1 MRTPALVACFGIADP
16 GSRDGG
22 TVSLAWGQRSM
33 AEIARPRL
41 NLLTASQREAIHEA
55 SLTILARSGLRLDS
69 ERARAVCAKGGARID
84 GDRVYFDRERV
95 AAAIAS
101 APGTIDIFDRRG
113 QPAFRLGDGETRF
126 GSGVT
131 NLWLQDPMTDELSPF
146 SRADMG
152 RCVRLCQAL
161 PNYDVISTLGVI
173 RDLPP
178 EVADLYAVL
187 EMVANSTKPLVL
199 LISDES
205 LFPRALA
212 LLDAV
217 RGDLGEKPFVIPYLN
232 PVTPLVINEG
242 TSDKLLDS
250 AARSIPVI
258 YSNYGMSGMTTPL
271 PVAGAL
277 ALLNAELLGGLVL
290 SQMAKPGAPII
301 LGSLPMYFDMKT
313 MIDFY
318 DPQTHLI
325 DLACAEMMAGYG
337 LPHAGT
343 SGSGDGW
350 GPDLLAAG
358 ATWMN
363 QVTSVIGRVGLA
375 PFVGSTLNSK
385 AYSPAMTVYGDEV
398 IGAARLFARG
408 FPVDADS
415 IGADEAVE
423 ALAGEGHFLTAPST
437 LKSYR
442 SAYYPSI
449 FPRIGL
455 EKWVELGRPR
465 ADARVRE
472 RARDLLA
479 GAPAPGDRDE
489 IVARGEALIECRS

>member
-1 MRTPALVACFGIADP
+1 MN
-16 GSRDGG
+16 
-22 TVSLAWGQRSM
+22 
-33 AEIARPRL
+33 IARPRL
-41 NLLTASQREAIHEA
+41 TLLTAAQRDAVHEA
-55 SLTILARSGLRLDS
+55 SLAILARSGLRLDS
-69 ERARAVCAKGGARID
+69 ERARDVCRKGGARVE
-84 GDRVYFDRERV
+84 GDRVHFNRDLV
-95 AAAIAS
+95 DAAIES
-101 APGTIDIFDRRG
+101 APATIDVFDRRG
-113 QPAFRLGDGETRF
+113 QPAFQLGDGQTRF

-131 NLWLQDPMTDELSPF
+131 NLWLQDPVTDELSPF

-205 LFPRALA
+205 LFPKALT

-217 RGDLGEKPFVIPYLN
+217 RGDLGERPFIIPYLN
-232 PVTPLVINEG
+232 PVTPLVINDG

-271 PVAGAL
+271 PCAGAL

-290 SQMAKPGAPII
+290 SQLAKPGAPII

-325 DLACAEMMAGYG
+325 NLGCAEMMAGYG

-358 ATWMN
+358 ASWMN
-363 QVTSVIGRVGLA
+363 QVTSVMSQVGLA

-408 FPVDADS
+408 FSVDSAS
-415 IGADEAVE
+415 IGAEEAI
-423 ALAGEGHFLTAPST
+423 AQLATEGHFLTSPST
-437 LKSYR
+437 LASYR
-442 SAYYPSI
+442 SAYYPSL

-455 EKWVELGRPR
+455 EKWVDLGRPR

-479 GAPAPGDRDE
+479 EAPAPGDRDE
-489 IVARGEALIECRS
+489 IIAKGEALIARF

>member
-1 MRTPALVACFGIADP
+1 MQKV
-16 GSRDGG
+16 
-22 TVSLAWGQRSM
+22 
-33 AEIARPRL
+33 ARPRL
-41 NLLTASQREAIHEA
+41 ALLDAAQREAVHEA
-55 SLTILARSGLRLDS
+55 SLTILAKSGLRVDS
-69 ERARAVCAKGGARID
+69 PRARDVCEKGGARVD
-84 GDRVYFDRERV
+84 GDRVHFQRELV
-95 AAAIAS
+95 DAAIESVPA
-101 APGTIDIFDRRG
+101 TIDIFDRRG

-126 GSGVT
+126 GAGVT
-131 NLWLQDPMTDELSPF
+131 NLWIQDPLTDELTPF

-178 EVADLYAVL
+178 SVADLHAVL
-187 EMVANSTKPLVL
+187 EMVANSTKPLVI

-205 LFPRALA
+205 LFPKALE

-232 PVTPLVINEG
+232 PVTPLVVNEG

-250 AARSIPVI
+250 AERSIPVI

-271 PVAGAL
+271 PCAGAL

-290 SQMAKPGAPII
+290 SQLARRGAPII

-325 DLACAEMMAGYG
+325 NLACAEMMAEYG
-337 LPHAGT
+337 VPHAGT

-358 ATWMN
+358 ASWMN
-363 QVTSVIGRVGLA
+363 QVASVTGQVGLA
-375 PFVGSTLNSK
+375 PFVGSVLNSK
-385 AYSPAMTVYGDEV
+385 AYSPAMTVYGNEV
-398 IGAARLFARG
+398 IGAVRLFARG
-408 FPVDADS
+408 FAVDPAS
-415 IGADEAVE
+415 LGAEEAIA
-423 ALAGEGHFLTAPST
+423 ALAQDGHFLTAPST
-437 LKSYR
+437 LASYK
-442 SAYYPSI
+442 SAYFPSI

-455 EKWVELGRPR
+455 EKWVELGRPE
-465 ADARVRE
+465 ANALVRE
-472 RARDLLA
+472 RARELLEQ
-479 GAPAPGDRDE
+479 APAPADRDE
-489 IVARGEALIECRS
+489 ILAKGRALIPD

>member
-1 MRTPALVACFGIADP
+1 MQD
-16 GSRDGG
+16 
-22 TVSLAWGQRSM
+22 
-33 AEIARPRL
+33 IARPRL
-41 NLLTASQREAIHEA
+41 TLLSAAQRHAVHEA

-69 ERARAVCAKGGARID
+69 ERARDVCRRGDAWVES
-84 GDRVYFDRERV
+84 DRVFFRRDLVE
-95 AAAIAS
+95 AAIES
-101 APGTIDIFDRRG
+101 APASIEIFDRQG

-126 GSGVT
+126 GAGVT
-131 NLWLQDPMTDELSPF
+131 NLWCQDPLTDEITPF
-146 SRADMG
+146 SRADMA

-178 EVADLYAVL
+178 EVADLHAVL

-199 LISDES
+199 LVSDES
-205 LFPRALA
+205 LFPRALE

-217 RGDLGEKPFVIPYLN
+217 RGDLGERPFVIPYLN

-242 TSDKLLDS
+242 TADKLLDS

-271 PVAGAL
+271 PCAGAL

-290 SQMAKPGAPII
+290 SQLAKPGAPII
-301 LGSLPMYFDMKT
+301 LGSLPIYFDMKT

-325 DLACAEMMAGYG
+325 NLACAEMMAEYG
-337 LPHAGT
+337 IPHAGT
-343 SGSGDGW
+343 SGSGEGW
-350 GPDLLAAG
+350 GPDLLSAG
-358 ATWMN
+358 ASWMN

-408 FPVDADS
+408 FAVDQVS
-415 IGADEAVE
+415 LGAEESVQQ
-423 ALAGEGHFLTAPST
+423 LAQEGHFLTAPST
-437 LKSYR
+437 LASYR
-442 SAYYPSI
+442 SAYYPSL

-455 EKWVELGRPR
+455 EKWVELGKPR
-465 ADARVRE
+465 ADSLV
-472 RARDLLA
+472 RARARELLEQA
-479 GAPAPGDRDE
+479 TAPEDHDE
-489 IVARGEALIECRS
+489 ILGKGEAFIARL

>member
-1 MRTPALVACFGIADP
+1 MQ
-16 GSRDGG
+16 G
-22 TVSLAWGQRSM
+22 T
-33 AEIARPRL
+33 ARPRL
-41 NLLTASQREAIHEA
+41 ALLTPAQREAVHEA
-55 SLTILARSGLRLDS
+55 SLTILARSGLRVDS
-69 ERARAVCAKGGARID
+69 ERARAVCSNGGARVE
-84 GDRVYFDRERV
+84 GDRVYFHRDLV
-95 AAAIAS
+95 DAAIES
-101 APGTIDIFDRRG
+101 SPESIEIFDRRG
-113 QPAFRLGDGETRF
+113 RPAFRLGDGQTRF

-131 NLWLQDPMTDELSPF
+131 NLWFQDPMTDEITPF

-178 EVADLYAVL
+178 AVADLYAVL
-187 EMVANSTKPLVL
+187 EMVANSTKPLVM

-205 LFPRALA
+205 LFPGALA

-232 PVTPLVINEG
+232 PVTPLVVNEG
-242 TSDKLLDS
+242 TSDKLLDA

-290 SQMAKPGAPII
+290 SQLANAGAPII

-325 DLACAEMMAGYG
+325 NLACAEMMAGYG
-337 LPHAGT
+337 VPHAGT

-358 ATWMN
+358 ASWMN
-363 QVTSVIGRVGLA
+363 QVTSVIGHVGLA

-398 IGAARLFARG
+398 IGAVRLFARG
-408 FPVDADS
+408 FAVDAAS
-415 IGADEAVE
+415 IGAEEAVA
-423 ALAGEGHFLTAPST
+423 ALAQDGHFLTSPST
-437 LKSYR
+437 LASYK
-442 SAYYPSI
+442 SAYHPSL

-455 EKWVELGRPR
+455 EKWVDLGKPQ
-465 ADARVRE
+465 ANARVRE

-479 GAPAPGDRDE
+479 QAGAPEDRDE
-489 IVARGEALIECRS
+489 ILRKGEELIARP

>member
-1 MRTPALVACFGIADP
+1 MP
-16 GSRDGG
+16 RDSGMPD
-22 TVSLAWGQRSM
+22 V
-33 AEIARPRL
+33 ARPRL
-41 NLLTASQREAIHEA
+41 ALLSAGQREAVHEA

-69 ERARAVCAKGGARID
+69 ERARSICAKGGARID
-84 GDRVYFDRERV
+84 GDRVYFDSELV
-95 AAAIAS
+95 EAAIES
-101 APGTIDIFDRRG
+101 SPESIEIFDRRG
-113 QPAFRLGDGETRF
+113 NLAFRLGEGETRF
-126 GSGVT
+126 GAGVT
-131 NLWLQDPMTDELSPF
+131 NLWYQDPITDELTPF
-146 SRADMG
+146 SQADMG

-178 EVADLYAVL
+178 AVADLHAVL
-187 EMVANSTKPLVL
+187 EMVANSTKPLVI

-205 LFPRALA
+205 LFPKALEM
-212 LLDAV
+212 LDAV
-217 RGDLGEKPFVIPYLN
+217 RGELGEKPFVIPYLN

-242 TSDKLLDS
+242 TADKLLDS
-250 AARSIPVI
+250 AARSIPFI

-271 PVAGAL
+271 PCAGAL

-290 SQMAKPGAPII
+290 SQLAMPGAPVI
-301 LGSLPMYFDMKT
+301 LGSLPIYFDMKT

-337 LPHAGT
+337 VPHAGT
-343 SGSGDGW
+343 SGSGEGW
-350 GPDLLAAG
+350 GPDLMAAG
-358 ATWMN
+358 ACWMN

-408 FPVDADS
+408 FAV
-415 IGADEAVE
+415 DEASLGAEE
-423 ALAGEGHFLTAPST
+423 AIEQLALDGHFLTAPST
-437 LKSYR
+437 LASYKT
-442 SAYYPSI
+442 AYYPSL

-455 EKWVELGRPR
+455 EKWLELGKPR
-465 ADARVRE
+465 ADSLVRA
-472 RARDLLA
+472 RARDLLEQ
-479 GAPAPGDRDE
+479 APAPGDRDE
-489 IVARGEALIECRS
+489 ILAKGRELIARL

>member
-1 MRTPALVACFGIADP
+1 MQD
-16 GSRDGG
+16 
-22 TVSLAWGQRSM
+22 
-33 AEIARPRL
+33 IARPRL
-41 NLLTASQREAIHEA
+41 TLLSNAQRNSVHEA

-69 ERARAVCAKGGARID
+69 ERARDVCRKGQARVE
-84 GDRVYFDRERV
+84 GDRVYFDRELV
-95 AAAIAS
+95 EAALES
-101 APGTIDIFDRRG
+101 APATIEIFDRRG
-113 QPAFRLGDGETRF
+113 QPAFRLGDGVTRF

-131 NLWLQDPMTDELSPF
+131 NLWYQDPLTDELSPF

-178 EVADLYAVL
+178 EIADLYAVL

-205 LFPRALA
+205 LFPKALA

-217 RGDLGEKPFVIPYLN
+217 RGDLGERPFIIPYLN
-232 PVTPLVINEG
+232 PVTPLVVNEG

-271 PVAGAL
+271 PCAGAL

-290 SQMAKPGAPII
+290 SQLAKPGAPII

-325 DLACAEMMAGYG
+325 NLGCAEMMADYG
-337 LPHAGT
+337 IPHAGT

-358 ATWMN
+358 ASWMN
-363 QVTSVIGRVGLA
+363 QVTSVMGQVGLA
-375 PFVGSTLNSK
+375 PFVGSVLNSK

-398 IGAARLFARG
+398 IGAVRLFAQG
-408 FPVDADS
+408 FSVDSAS
-415 IGADEAVE
+415 IGAEEAIE
-423 ALAGEGHFLTAPST
+423 QLATEGHFLTSPST
-437 LKSYR
+437 LASYR

-455 EKWVELGRPR
+455 EKWVDLGRPR
-465 ADARVRE
+465 ANARVRE
-472 RARDLLA
+472 RARDLIA
-479 GAPAPGDRDE
+479 QAPAPEDQEE
-489 IVARGEALIECRS
+489 ILAKGEDLIARL

>member
-1 MRTPALVACFGIADP
+1 MTPGPRLAQPPKHAC
-16 GSRDGG
+16 
-22 TVSLAWGQRSM
+22 
-33 AEIARPRL
+33 ARPRL
-41 NLLTASQREAIHEA
+41 RLLDAAQRDAIHEA
-55 SLTILARSGLRLDS
+55 SLTLLGRSGLRVDS
-69 ERARAVCAKGGARID
+69 LRAREICAKGGARVD
-84 GDRVYFDRERV
+84 GDRVRFDRELVR
-95 AAAIAS
+95 AAIES
-101 APGTIDIFDRRG
+101 APSTVDIFDRRG

-131 NLWLQDPMTDELSPF
+131 NLWLQDPITDELTPF
-146 SRADMG
+146 ARADVA

-187 EMVANSTKPLVL
+187 EMVANSTKPLVM

-205 LFPRALA
+205 LFPKALA
-212 LLDAV
+212 MLDAV
-217 RGDLGEKPFVIPYLN
+217 RGELGEKPFVIPYLN

-271 PVAGAL
+271 PCAGAL

-290 SQMAKPGAPII
+290 SQLAKPGAPII

-325 DLACAEMMAGYG
+325 NLACAELMAGYG
-337 LPHAGT
+337 IPHAGT

-358 ATWMN
+358 ASWMN
-363 QVTSVIGRVGLA
+363 QVTSVIGQVGLA

-398 IGAARLFARG
+398 IGASRLFARG
-408 FPVDADS
+408 FATDAARTTRACSRGSGSRNGWSSAGRAPMRACASGPATCSRRHPRPETTTRYSRKARRSSRGNEPACPQRPHLLRGGLQRADS
-415 IGADEAVE
+415 
-423 ALAGEGHFLTAPST
+423 TS
-437 LKSYR
+437 
-442 SAYYPSI
+442 
-449 FPRIGL
+449 
-455 EKWVELGRPR
+455 
-465 ADARVRE
+465 
-472 RARDLLA
+472 
-479 GAPAPGDRDE
+479 APG
-489 IVARGEALIECRS
+489 LPSS

>member
-1 MRTPALVACFGIADP
+1 VTQD
-16 GSRDGG
+16 
-22 TVSLAWGQRSM
+22 
-33 AEIARPRL
+33 IARPRL
-41 NLLTASQREAIHEA
+41 SLLSAAQREAVHEA
-55 SLTILARSGLRLDS
+55 SLAILARSGLRLDS
-69 ERARAVCAKGGARID
+69 DRARDVCRKGQARVD
-84 GDRVYFDRERV
+84 GERVYFDRELV
-95 AAAIAS
+95 AAAIES
-101 APGTIDIFDRRG
+101 APATIEIFDRLGR
-113 QPAFRLGDGETRF
+113 PAFRLADGETRF

-131 NLWLQDPMTDELSPF
+131 NLWFQDPITDELSPF

-178 EVADLYAVL
+178 AVADLYAVL
-187 EMVANSTKPLVL
+187 EMVANSTKPLVI

-205 LFPRALA
+205 LFPRALE

-217 RGDLGEKPFVIPYLN
+217 RGDLGERPFVIPYLN

-271 PVAGAL
+271 PCAGAL

-290 SQMAKPGAPII
+290 SQLAKPGSPII

-325 DLACAEMMAGYG
+325 DLACAEMMAEYG
-337 LPHAGT
+337 IPHAGT
-343 SGSGDGW
+343 SGSGEGW
-350 GPDLLAAG
+350 GPDLLSAG
-358 ATWMN
+358 ACWLN
-363 QVTSVIGRVGLA
+363 QVTSVMGRVGLA

-408 FPVDADS
+408 FAVDPVS
-415 IGADEAVE
+415 LGTEEAVE
-423 ALAGEGHFLTAPST
+423 QLAQEGHFLTAPST
-437 LKSYR
+437 LANYR
-442 SAYYPSI
+442 SAYYPSL

-455 EKWVELGRPR
+455 EKWLELDRPR
-465 ADARVRE
+465 ADALVRE
-472 RARDLLA
+472 RARDLLEN
-479 GAPAPGDRDE
+479 APAPPDHDA
-489 IVARGEALIECRS
+489 ILARGEALIARLG

>member
-1 MRTPALVACFGIADP
+1 M
-16 GSRDGG
+16 
-22 TVSLAWGQRSM
+22 
-33 AEIARPRL
+33 ENIARPRVA
-41 NLLTASQREAIHEA
+41 LLDAAQREAVHEA
-55 SLTILARSGLRLDS
+55 SLTILARSGLRVDS
-69 ERARAVCAKGGARID
+69 ARARDVCANGGARVE
-84 GDRVYFDRERV
+84 GDRVYLDRDLV
-95 AAAIAS
+95 DAAIES
-101 APGTIDIFDRRG
+101 APATIDVFDRRG
-113 QPAFRLGDGETRF
+113 RRAFRLGDGETRF

-131 NLWLQDPMTDELSPF
+131 NLWFQDPVTDEITPF

-152 RCVRLCQAL
+152 RCVRLCEAL

-178 EVADLYAVL
+178 SVADLHAVL
-187 EMVANSTKPLVL
+187 EMVANSTKPLVI

-205 LFPRALA
+205 LFPRALEM
-212 LLDAV
+212 LDAV
-217 RGDLGEKPFVIPYLN
+217 RGDLGDKPFVIPYLN
-232 PVTPLVINEG
+232 PVTPLVVNEG

-250 AARSIPVI
+250 GLRSIPVI

-271 PVAGAL
+271 PCAGAL

-290 SQMAKPGAPII
+290 SQLAKRGAPII

-325 DLACAEMMAGYG
+325 NLACAEMMAEYG

-358 ATWMN
+358 ASWMN
-363 QVTSVIGRVGLA
+363 QVLSVMGRVGLA

-385 AYSPAMTVYGDEV
+385 AYSPAMTVYGNEV

-408 FPVDADS
+408 FSVDAAAL
-415 IGADEAVE
+415 GVDEAIE
-423 ALAGEGHFLTAPST
+423 ALAQEGHFLTAPST
-437 LKSYR
+437 LASYR

-455 EKWVELGRPR
+455 EKWAELGRPE
-465 ADARVRE
+465 ANARVRE
-472 RARDLLA
+472 RARELLEEA
-479 GAPAPGDRDE
+479 AAPEDRDE
-489 IVARGEALIECRS
+489 ILAKGRAYIPD